1 MRVSSIIL
9 SNVFLAYDAIDV
21 FQSRERKKQ
30 QVREYERE
38 SSRKRICVDDRWIT
52 TDLGRGIS
60 CKDRIVLNE
69 CADEIYRLS
78 GAGGPRWS

>member
-9 SNVFLAYDAIDV
+9 SNVFLAYNAIDV

-52 TDLGRGIS
+52 TDLGRRIS